1 MTCKYYGTRN
11 KADFNIKISQKQ
23 YSENLIIYV
32 CIHTKI
38 LINILIEHLFIYFT
52 SQESVIGCDW
62 ADHIV

>member
-38 LINILIEHLFIYFT
+38 LINILIEHLFI
-52 SQESVIGCDW
+52 
-62 ADHIV
+62 